1 MPDPGS
7 DHLMAATDSPTLLGS
22 SCASISDV
30 FNVLTPVCGVPIFVS
45 QGFVQ
50 NEGKQ

>member
-7 DHLMAATDSPTLLGS
+7 DNFMAATDSPTLLGS

-30 FNVLTPVCGVPIFVS
+30 FNVLTPVCGVPFFVS
-45 QGFVQ
+45 QGIVQ
-50 NEGKQ
+50 NEGK